1 MAGRVAPYVDNT
13 GLVFAYDQF
22 NTVRSYLGQPATN
35 VITSGIPGYF
45 GSGGETLYQE
55 SLYGLRSDS
64 GVFQRNFVTNPAL
77 ADSGTYNNNG
87 GLYKNFSTS
96 TLSSSTRYIQISFD
110 FYMITRYRTFASST
124 TGLNGYIGITY
135 ADSTT
140 GDHGWNTTYSNGSG
154 DDWSNDAAYV
164 GRWQKVSLIAA
175 LNDKSPSSINAMY
188 IYADR
193 LTQGEGVFT
202 NFIITEHATFPT
214 GPVRYTAGTRSAT
227 QGLKDLTGRSTIDL
241 SNVSFDSSAQMTFDG
256 TDDFIP
262 LGNLGTIG
270 SAYTLECV
278 FNSTSASSYRN
289 VFDMNYNTYSG
300 VTGNT
305 GPRLEQTTGQ
315 GINFIWSG
323 VTNSNNLY
331 NYTNTISISANRNYH
346 VAFVQDGSTGK
357 MYLDGTLR
365 DSANN
370 TQGYLQTFG
379 DAAIGRGF
387 TLDPSRYFSGG
398 VYIFKIYNRALTASE
413 IQQNFNAVR
422 GRYGI

>member
-13 GLVFAYDQF
+13 GLVFAYDQS
-22 NTVRSYLGQPATN
+22 NTVRSYLGEPTTN
-35 VITSGIPGYF
+35 LIDSVNFTTNYDTSWNAQENIIQTKNQVNPQGVVDVTAIKIESNSTSDNYF
-45 GSGGETLYQE
+45 GV
-55 SLYGLRSDS
+55 R
-64 GVFQRNFVTNPAL
+64 GVKFAAAGANHTFSFWAKGNKVYNNFPINF
-77 ADSGTYNNNG
+77 GTYQVQVNVNITTEWKYFTVQTGAGTTFTDHTLHFG
-87 GLYKNFSTS
+87 GWGTWTDNTFDLY
-96 TLSSSTRYIQISFD
+96 LWRPQLEY
-110 FYMITRYRTFASST
+110 
-124 TGLNGYIGITY
+124 
-135 ADSTT
+135 
-140 GDHGWNTTYSNGSG
+140 
-154 DDWSNDAAYV
+154 
-164 GRWQKVSLIAA
+164 
-175 LNDKSPSSINAMY
+175 KS
-188 IYADR
+188 
-193 LTQGEGVFT
+193 
-202 NFIITEHATFPT
+202 HATPY
-214 GPVRYTAGTRSAT
+214 VNGTRSAT

-241 SNVSFDSSAQMTFDG
+241 SNVSFDSNAQMTFDG

-278 FNSTSASSYRN
+278 FNSTSVSSYRN

-413 IQQNFNAVR
+413 IRQNFNAVR